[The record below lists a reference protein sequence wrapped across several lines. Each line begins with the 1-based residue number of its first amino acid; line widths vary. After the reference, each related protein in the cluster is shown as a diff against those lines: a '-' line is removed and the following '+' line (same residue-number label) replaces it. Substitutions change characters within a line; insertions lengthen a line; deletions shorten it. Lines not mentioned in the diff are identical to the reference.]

1 MCGARVQSFLLATFE
16 MSFLDY
22 LGTLSMCVVDRDC
35 PPLFSRLGRTAVGGL
50 ETVGAKPFMSI
61 VFV

>member
-1 MCGARVQSFLLATFE
+1 MRDAPFCAIRCLVLA
-16 MSFLDY
+16 LP
-22 LGTLSMCVVDRDC
+22 GLSTDVV
-35 PPLFSRLGRTAVGGL
+35 LGRTAVGGL